1 MNPIVEKVYQIGII
15 PVIAFNSVDEALPL
29 CKALA
34 EGGLPAAEVTFR
46 TACAEECIR
55 KIHEEMPE
63 MLLGAGTV
71 LTTEQAD
78 RAMAAGASFIVAP
91 GFDPE
96 VCKHVI
102 DKGGIMMP
110 GTASAGE
117 MQQAMNMGCEALK
130 FFPAEANGGVGMLKN
145 IGAALKGARWM
156 CTGGVNAKNV
166 NDYLGYD
173 QIFAVGGTW
182 MCKSDVIKAGDW
194 AKITAA
200 EGELQ
205 AVGLNETLVVEGL
218 QTNHQ
223 LAKGNDFHSVSP
235 FMFVYHPAAAGI
247 DGMERQLCLNQME
260 CKAGDL
266 ALHVAG
272 DGLAVLDILAV
283 EIELHAALRQVVDRT
298 IHVVAADGDVA
309 VGAAARLLHDLEFL
323 VADENAGVAGSDLH
337 IQHCTDEV
345 GDLHGLLLVAGV
357 DADMVQVQTQH
368 GVNGFLALSGDLC
381 PVASL
386 DDVALAHPSAADSK
400 DLVIAQ
406 IIVDVLGVDAAGA
419 HPAGTLQGSADVLQ
433 HTNTAVC
440 LSREELQ
447 SLAAHVHGL
456 LHLTGGSGA
465 GHHDAALVDDVLA
478 DFGVEAGSNDEGSTG
493 CHCAVSLLG
502 GQDSAS
508 AQ

>member
-71 LTTEQAD
+71 LTCEQAD

-117 MQQAMNMGCEALK
+117 MQQAMNLGCEALK
-130 FFPAEANGGVGMLKN
+130 FFPAEANGGVDKLKN

-194 AKITAA
+194 AKITAQSK
-200 EGELQ
+200 E
-205 AVGLNETLVVEGL
+205 AVDTMLGLKLMHVGINTGNEEEAMKVANLIGAMLNMKVAPGNSSIFVGKKEFEIMKKPGRG
-218 QTNHQ
+218 TNGHI
-223 LAKGNDFHSVSP
+223 A
-235 FMFVYHPAAAGI
+235 
-247 DGMERQLCLNQME
+247 
-260 CKAGDL
+260 
-266 ALHVAG
+266 
-272 DGLAVLDILAV
+272 ILTNN
-283 EIELHAALRQVVDRT
+283 VDRAIYHLGQRGVKFDMDSKNVKDGKT
-298 IHVVAADGDVA
+298 VAIY
-309 VGAAARLLHDLEFL
+309 F
-323 VADENAGVAGSDLH
+323 ADEIAGFAFH
-337 IQHCTDEV
+337 
-345 GDLHGLLLVAGV
+345 LV
-357 DADMVQVQTQH
+357 Q
-368 GVNGFLALSGDLC
+368 
-381 PVASL
+381 
-386 DDVALAHPSAADSK
+386 
-400 DLVIAQ
+400 
-406 IIVDVLGVDAAGA
+406 
-419 HPAGTLQGSADVLQ
+419 
-433 HTNTAVC
+433 
-440 LSREELQ
+440 R
-447 SLAAHVHGL
+447 
-456 LHLTGGSGA
+456 
-465 GHHDAALVDDVLA
+465 
-478 DFGVEAGSNDEGSTG
+478 
-493 CHCAVSLLG
+493 
-502 GQDSAS
+502 
-508 AQ
+508 

>member
-71 LTTEQAD
+71 LTCEQAD

-96 VCKHVI
+96 VC
-102 DKGGIMMP
+102 
-110 GTASAGE
+110 AGE

-194 AKITAA
+194 AKITAQSKEA
-200 EGELQ
+200 VDTMLGLHLIHVGINTGNEEEAAKIAGIISTMLNMKVTPGNSSIFVGNKEFEIMKKPGRGTNGHIAIGCNNVDRAIYHLSQRGVKFDLDSKNVKNGKTVACYMEGEI
-205 AVGLNETLVVEGL
+205 AGF
-218 QTNHQ
+218 
-223 LAKGNDFHSVSP
+223 AFH
-235 FMFVYHPAAAGI
+235 
-247 DGMERQLCLNQME
+247 L
-260 CKAGDL
+260 
-266 ALHVAG
+266 
-272 DGLAVLDILAV
+272 
-283 EIELHAALRQVVDRT
+283 
-298 IHVVAADGDVA
+298 
-309 VGAAARLLHDLEFL
+309 
-323 VADENAGVAGSDLH
+323 
-337 IQHCTDEV
+337 
-345 GDLHGLLLVAGV
+345 
-357 DADMVQVQTQH
+357 VQV
-368 GVNGFLALSGDLC
+368 
-381 PVASL
+381 
-386 DDVALAHPSAADSK
+386 
-400 DLVIAQ
+400 
-406 IIVDVLGVDAAGA
+406 
-419 HPAGTLQGSADVLQ
+419 
-433 HTNTAVC
+433 
-440 LSREELQ
+440 
-447 SLAAHVHGL
+447 
-456 LHLTGGSGA
+456 
-465 GHHDAALVDDVLA
+465 
-478 DFGVEAGSNDEGSTG
+478 
-493 CHCAVSLLG
+493 
-502 GQDSAS
+502 
-508 AQ
+508 